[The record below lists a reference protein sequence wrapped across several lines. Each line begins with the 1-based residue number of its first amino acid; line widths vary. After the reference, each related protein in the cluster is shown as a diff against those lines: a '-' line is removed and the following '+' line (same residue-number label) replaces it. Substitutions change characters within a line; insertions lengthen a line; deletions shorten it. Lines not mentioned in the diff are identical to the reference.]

1 VRHLSLLVL
10 CALLLTCTRHSS
22 VPGLETITPPAGVNV
37 EEGVETYPIVGADR
51 ATIGAALRAGVAD
64 ANGRRFAGYHTWNI
78 TWHYET
84 HAELAHCSIV
94 RVTVT
99 LTSTVTLPVWT
110 PPPGVESSLV
120 AEWGRYRR
128 ALAVHERGHRALT
141 YAGAGRILRAI
152 EGLGDQSCAFIGSS
166 VRAVAEPLLAA
177 LRSEDARYDL
187 ETRHGAT
194 QGATWRPGTSVLPI

>member
-1 VRHLSLLVL
+1 VRLSSLPVL
-10 CALLLTCTRHSS
+10 CALLACTRQPP
-22 VPGLETITPPAGVNV
+22 VPGLETVTAPTGVGV
-37 EEGVETYPIVGADR
+37 EERVETYPIVGTDR

-64 ANGRRFAGYHTWNI
+64 ANGRRFAGYHTWTL

-84 HAELAHCSIV
+84 HAEFAHCSIV

-99 LTSTVTLPVWT
+99 LTSTVTLPEWT
-110 PPPGVESSLV
+110 PPPDVDSSLV
-120 AEWGRYRR
+120 AEWERYRR

-152 EGLGDQSCAFIGSS
+152 EGIGDQSCAFIGAS
-166 VRAVAEPLLAA
+166 VRAVADPLLAS

-194 QGATWRPGTSVLPI
+194 QGAAWRLGTSVLPH